1 VGSRTLSRDVLLES
15 IKGRIADKVF
25 QAMSKVPREFFVPEE
40 IRSRAYDDTPLPI
53 GHSQTISAPHMV
65 AIMCDIL
72 ELQKGMNVLEVGG
85 GSGYHAAVMA
95 EIIGSEGHVYSVE
108 RVPELVSQARKA
120 LERAGILNVTVVE
133 GDGSNGLP
141 EHAPYDRISVA
152 ATAPAVPEPLKDQ
165 LKVGGKL
172 VIPVGIGYQ
181 ELLLV
186 TRKNGFLVE
195 EKMGVVF
202 VPLIGEHGFKERKIS
217 L

>member
-1 VGSRTLSRDVLLES
+1 MSRDVLLES
-15 IKGRIADKVF
+15 MEGRIGEKVL
-25 QAMSKVPREFFVPEE
+25 QAMSKVPREIFVPDEAKF
-40 IRSRAYDDTPLPI
+40 RAYDDTPLPI
-53 GHSQTISAPHMV
+53 GHGQTISAPHMV
-65 AIMCDIL
+65 AIMCDL
-72 ELQKGMNVLEVGG
+72 LDLQKGMTILEVGG

-95 EIIGSEGHVYSVE
+95 EIIGPEGHVYSVE
-108 RVPELVSQARKA
+108 RVPELVSQARESLK
-120 LERAGILNVTVVE
+120 RAGIVNVTVVE

-152 ATAPAVPEPLKDQ
+152 ATAPAVPEPLKEQ

-172 VIPVGIGYQ
+172 IIPVGVGYQ

-186 TRKNGFLVE
+186 TRKNGFIVE

-202 VPLIGEHGFKERKIS
+202 VPLIGEHGFKERKFG

>member
-1 VGSRTLSRDVLLES
+1 MSRDVLLES
-15 IKGRIADKVF
+15 MSGRIGDKVL
-25 QAMSKVPREFFVPEE
+25 QAMTRVPREIFVPEE

-53 GHSQTISAPHMV
+53 GQGQTISAPHMV

-72 ELQKGMNVLEVGG
+72 DLQKGMNVLEVGG

-95 EIIGSEGHVYSVE
+95 EIIGPEGHVYSVE
-108 RVPELVSQARKA
+108 RVPELVSRAREA
-120 LERAGILNVTVVE
+120 LKRAGILNVTVVE

-172 VIPVGIGYQ
+172 VIPVGVGYQ

-186 TRKNGFLVE
+186 TRKNGFVVE

>member
-1 VGSRTLSRDVLLES
+1 M
-15 IKGRIADKVF
+15 KGRIGDKVL
-25 QAMSKVPREFFVPEE
+25 QAMTKVPREIFVPEE
-40 IRSRAYDDTPLPI
+40 IMSRAYDDTPLPI
-53 GHSQTISAPHMV
+53 GQGQTISAPHMV

-72 ELQKGMNVLEVGG
+72 DLQKGMNVLEVGG

-95 EIIGSEGHVYSVE
+95 EIIGPEGHVYSVE
-108 RVPELVSQARKA
+108 RVPELVRQARGA
-120 LERAGILNVTVVE
+120 LKRAGILNVTVVE

-165 LKVGGKL
+165 LKKGGKL
-172 VIPVGIGYQ
+172 VIPVGVGYQ

-186 TRKNGFLVE
+186 TRKNGFVVE

-202 VPLIGEHGFKERKIS
+202 VPLIGEHGFRERKMNG
-217 L
+217 

>member
-1 VGSRTLSRDVLLES
+1 MRGQIGDEVV
-15 IKGRIADKVF
+15 
-25 QAMSKVPREFFVPEE
+25 QAMFRVPREIFVPDE
-40 IRSRAYDDTPLPI
+40 IRSQAYEDTPLPI
-53 GHSQTISAPHMV
+53 GHGQTISAPHMV

-72 ELQKGMNVLEVGG
+72 DLQKGMTVLEVGG
-85 GSGYHAAVMA
+85 GSGYHAAVIA
-95 EIIGSEGHVYSVE
+95 EIIGPKGHVYSVE
-108 RVPELVSQARKA
+108 RVPELVSQARDNLKQ
-120 LERAGILNVTVVE
+120 AGILNVAMVQGE
-133 GDGSNGLP
+133 GSAGLP

-172 VIPVGIGYQ
+172 VIPVGVGYQ

-202 VPLIGEHGFKERKIS
+202 VPLIGEHGFKERKFG

>member
-1 VGSRTLSRDVLLES
+1 
-15 IKGRIADKVF
+15 
-25 QAMSKVPREFFVPEE
+25 
-40 IRSRAYDDTPLPI
+40 
-53 GHSQTISAPHMV
+53 MV

-72 ELQKGMNVLEVGG
+72 DLQKGMTVLEVGG
-85 GSGYHAAVMA
+85 GSGYHAAVIA
-95 EIIGSEGHVYSVE
+95 EIIGPKGHVYSVE
-108 RVPELVSQARKA
+108 RVPELVSRARDNLKQ
-120 LERAGILNVTVVE
+120 AGILNVAMVQ
-133 GDGSNGLP
+133 GDGSAGLP

-172 VIPVGIGYQ
+172 VIPVGVGYQ

-202 VPLIGEHGFKERKIS
+202 VPLIGEHGFKERRFG